1 MEFGSVSFLWI
12 YLPFAILV
20 YYLARFLSHNNRSIL
35 NAILFILSSIFYV
48 YGGGIT
54 NYIII
59 TYIIVSTY
67 LFALWIDCF
76 QGNGQVFANSRK
88 GIFIAAIVIIVL
100 TLCVCKY
107 LDMSK
112 RLWHILTSSTSIIS
126 LIVSLLKCGG
136 SGVFPLAISFIT
148 FQCISYLADV
158 YKKEITAEK
167 DYLSFSLYN
176 LLFFKLVQGPI
187 MKYSSIK
194 EQLDNSNCSLDS
206 FSYGIGRFCYG
217 LAKKVLIAN
226 TLAQVA
232 NQAWQIDPKQAGT
245 LTLWVGLIAYTI
257 QIYYDFSGYSDMA
270 IGLGRMF
277 GFNIAENFNYP
288 YTSLSIQE
296 FWRRWHISLST
307 WFKDYIY
314 IPLGGNR
321 KGTYRTLLNLLIV
334 FFITGLWHGAGL
346 NFIAWGLYF
355 AFFSILERLFLGNI
369 LKKNPIKPLNW
380 IYTMLVVMIGWVLF
394 RSANLFDAL
403 RYFKYLFILKKPS
416 SSISILSTFNMNV
429 IIIGLVGILLIGWI
443 QRDLMLKHNQ
453 SSVIRFIAVL
463 IQMILLILSIF
474 ALVNG
479 SYNPSIYANF

>member
-1 MEFGSVSFLWI
+1 M
-12 YLPFAILV
+12 
-20 YYLARFLSHNNRSIL
+20 
-35 NAILFILSSIFYV
+35 
-48 YGGGIT
+48 GGGIT

-59 TYIIVSTY
+59 TYVILITY

-76 QGNGQVFANSRK
+76 QGTDQASYNSRK
-88 GIFIAAIVIIVL
+88 GTFIAAVAIVAL
-100 TLCVCKY
+100 TLCVFKY
-107 LDMSK
+107 LDMA
-112 RLWHILTSSTSIIS
+112 RNLWNILRSSESLKA
-126 LIVSLLKCGG
+126 LIVSLLKSGS

-148 FQCISYLADV
+148 FQSISYLTDV
-158 YKKEITAEK
+158 YKREISAEK
-167 DYLSFSLYN
+167 NYLSFAIYS

-187 MKYSSIK
+187 MKYGSIK
-194 EQLDNSNCSLDS
+194 EQLDTPNCTLES
-206 FSYGIGRFCYG
+206 FSYGISRFCYG
-217 LAKKVLIAN
+217 LGKKVLIAN
-226 TLAQVA
+226 TLAAVA
-232 NQAWQIDPKQAGT
+232 NQAWQIDPKQAGA
-245 LTLWVGLIAYTI
+245 LTLWVGLIAYTL

-277 GFNIAENFNYP
+277 GFKVMENFNYP

-355 AFFSILERLFLGNI
+355 AFFSIIERLFLGTL

-380 IYTMLVVMIGWVLF
+380 LYTMLVVMIGWVLF
-394 RSANLFDAL
+394 RSPNLFEAL
-403 RYFKYLFILKKPS
+403 RYFKYLFIPKKPS
-416 SSISILSTFNMNV
+416 GSISILTAFNMNV
-429 IIIGLVGILLIGWI
+429 IIMGALGILLIGWL
-443 QRDLMLKHNQ
+443 QRGLSRFLEKHKQ
-453 SSVIRFIAVL
+453 SIAIRSIALL
-463 IQMILLILSIF
+463 IQLMLLILSIF
-474 ALVNG
+474 MLVNG